1 MTTLKPYKPEK
12 IIEREKKYM
21 EIIRIK
27 LPGFKHS
34 ERKRGNKQHINN
46 KIQHPSSDTYLN
58 HTAKITSLNTFFHS
72 LC

>member
-46 KIQHPSSDTYLN
+46 KIQS
-58 HTAKITSLNTFFHS
+58 IIV
-72 LC
+72 